1 MRLMGCPMARIQRHD
16 GKLSTLRELLAFMWG
31 HKRWWLLP
39 VAIVLLLLAGLI
51 VFAESS
57 ALAPLIYTVF

>member
-1 MRLMGCPMARIQRHD
+1 
-16 GKLSTLRELLAFMWG
+16 MWG

>member
-1 MRLMGCPMARIQRHD
+1 MARIQQHD
-16 GKLSTLRELLAFMWG
+16 GKLSTLWELFAFMWG

-39 VAIVLLLLAGLI
+39 VVIVLLLLAGLI

>member
-1 MRLMGCPMARIQRHD
+1 MARPKRKY
-16 GKLSTLRELLAFMWG
+16 GKLSLLRELAAFLWMG
-31 HKRWWLLP
+31 KRWWLLP
-39 VAIVLLLLAGLI
+39 ILIVLLLLAGII